1 MPTGKEYFES
11 LGLEIAKRKYY
22 NAAKVESVIGDFSRR
37 AAALEEE
44 NASLRKRVEALAC
57 GREEIGEAILS
68 AKTISQQ
75 LIAEA
80 KEQAESILADARAE
94 AGRLTAAAEEREQK
108 TIRAAQES
116 YLQLRGQCQEAV
128 RLLDGEWQRFL
139 CSFGD
144 DLPEKKEALPGDL
157 ADRLG
162 ALAACIAEIDEEN
175 TGEDFEQENEDMKEI
190 KTLDDREMETVSG
203 GLAPAQA
210 AMDSA
215 IKKLKTAKEET
226 EFIKTIAKN
235 DDHRKA

>member
-80 KEQAESILADARAE
+80 REQAESILADARAE
-94 AGRLTAAAEEREQK
+94 AGRLTAEAAERARALTAAAEEREQK

-162 ALAACIAEIDEEN
+162 ALAACLSEIDAEDEEK
-175 TGEDFEQENEDMKEI
+175 D
-190 KTLDDREMETVSG
+190 
-203 GLAPAQA
+203 
-210 AMDSA
+210 
-215 IKKLKTAKEET
+215 
-226 EFIKTIAKN
+226 
-235 DDHRKA
+235 